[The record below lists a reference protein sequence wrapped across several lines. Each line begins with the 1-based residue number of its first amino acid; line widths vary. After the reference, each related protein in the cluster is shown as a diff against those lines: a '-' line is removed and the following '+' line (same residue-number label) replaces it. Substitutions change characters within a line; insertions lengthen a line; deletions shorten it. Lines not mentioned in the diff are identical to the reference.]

1 MIRVLIA
8 ENDFKTAK
16 TNEKYISLVEDFE
29 TSGVCKSVDETVD
42 FLKSNDDV
50 DLVLLDLSLS
60 SSCGEEVM
68 RQIVDSNIGADV
80 IVTTSQ
86 EKNDR
91 LTMRNALR
99 LGAVDYLI
107 KPYTFERFKLALE
120 KYRMRN
126 DFFNKDEPLD
136 QKSADLIVGC
146 PLTAEHPKGIQE
158 KTMQKIVN
166 ELVSGGGAWMS
177 GEMLAEKTGLTGVT
191 VRKYMNYLSCS
202 GKVCGEMNYDT
213 GGRPCMRYRIE

>member
-1 MIRVLIA
+1 MMRVLIA

-29 TSGVCKSVDETVD
+29 TSGVCKSVDETVE
-42 FLKSNDDV
+42 FLKNHDNV
-50 DLVLLDLSLS
+50 ALVLLDLSLPS
-60 SSCGEEVM
+60 NGFEVL
-68 RQIVDSNIGADV
+68 RQIVASNIGADV

-91 LTMRNALR
+91 ATMRNAMR

-136 QKSADLIVGC
+136 QKSADFIVGC
-146 PLTAEHPKGIQE
+146 PLTSEHPKGIQE

-191 VRKYMNYLSCS
+191 VRKYMNYLADS
-202 GKVCGEMNYDT
+202 GRVCGKLEYDT